1 MKKVVLILLLF
12 FLISCSKEID
22 KNLVIKDFNINKYL
36 GTWYEIARF
45 NHIFEKNLY
54 NVKAEY
60 SLKDNKIIIKN
71 SGYNKKTGK
80 QKIIT
85 GTATIKNKNIG
96 QLKISFFAP
105 IKSEYNIILL
115 DKNYRYAVVSG
126 KNYNYLWILSR
137 NKNMDEE
144 LYNKIL
150 NKVKNMGFSVEN
162 LVYPIQLNTE

>member
-60 SLKDNKIIIKN
+60 SLKDNKIIIKI
-71 SGYNKKTGK
+71 KMQIKTRIQTLQMHLMHRIHQIHQTQTNRK
-80 QKIIT
+80 TIINFWT
-85 GTATIKNKNIG
+85 RSLVRGFFLFDLQLTQTSLARNIEGNIG
-96 QLKISFFAP
+96 
-105 IKSEYNIILL
+105 
-115 DKNYRYAVVSG
+115 G
-126 KNYNYLWILSR
+126 
-137 NKNMDEE
+137 
-144 LYNKIL
+144 
-150 NKVKNMGFSVEN
+150 
-162 LVYPIQLNTE
+162 